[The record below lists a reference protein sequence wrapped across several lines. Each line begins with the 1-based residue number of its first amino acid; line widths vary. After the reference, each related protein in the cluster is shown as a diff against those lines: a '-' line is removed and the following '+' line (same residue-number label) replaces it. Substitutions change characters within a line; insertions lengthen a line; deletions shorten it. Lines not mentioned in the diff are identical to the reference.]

1 VTRHPIEVLEDG
13 TRVYSNGVRYTPKAE
28 GARLYARRKPPDEAV
43 EGFVRFAGVW
53 LPPLPLLPP
62 EARSWPETRPDT
74 DAYHHMTK
82 PRKCRCYVCLRPE
95 SQRWKD
101 LWTRGL
107 PLRF

>member
-13 TRVYSNGVRYTPKAE
+13 TRVYSNGTRYKPKAPE
-28 GARLYARRKPPDEAV
+28 ARLYARRKPPDEAV
-43 EGFVRFAGVW
+43 EGFSRFGGLW
-53 LPPLPLLPP
+53 LPPLPLLPQ
-62 EARSWPETRPDT
+62 EARSLPETRPDT
-74 DAYHHMTK
+74 DAYQHMTK
-82 PRKCRCYVCLRPE
+82 PKPCKCNVCKRPE